1 MIKDASTI
9 WGINPQVLLATMEK
23 EEGLV
28 RGDGYYGCSNTSFW
42 SAMGYNC
49 PGSATYTYSAA
60 QITAAPDNYAGGV
73 SGELTGGA
81 GPTCAASAHDVGF
94 SAQVS
99 HGAWQLEFGRQ
110 RSEGN
115 GNLSWDGDN
124 SVTYYGYMTAG
135 SRARYQGG
143 TVSNYSGVVT
153 LNDGNTVT
161 LTNGATASLYSYTP
175 YIQSFDTIFEGFFG
189 AGSTSA
195 QAYTSSF
202 YSQSSY
208 PTITVGGVASVWL
221 EYSNTGAA
229 PWYDNSSVG
238 SAPSGTLPVHLST
251 SHPINRGSGFASGW
265 PTANRP
271 AATFSA
277 VYESDGVTLA
287 PNQHVVQP
295 GEIAKFSFNMA
306 ANSVPVGTYP
316 EYFQPIVEGGSS
328 MNDPGTFLT
337 VTVH

>member
-1 MIKDASTI
+1 MNDPGTFLTVTVTPNYVSTYAGQSIIPSLTQGTNTPASVYLEYTNAGSSAWYDDSSI
-9 WGINPQVLLATMEK
+9 STAPAGNYPIHLATSHPINRGSGFASGWPTPNRAAANFSAVYESDGVTPAANQHVVQPGEIAKFSFSMAANSVPVGTYPEYFQPIP
-23 EEGLV
+23 EG
-28 RGDGYYGCSNTSFW
+28 GG
-42 SAMGYNC
+42 AMNDPGTFLNIKVQPAVY
-49 PGSATYTYSAA
+49 GSAYYA
-60 QITAAPDNYAGGV
+60 Q
-73 SGELTGGA
+73 SG
-81 GPTCAASAHDVGF
+81 
-94 SAQVS
+94 
-99 HGAWQLEFGRQ
+99 
-110 RSEGN
+110 
-115 GNLSWDGDN
+115 
-124 SVTYYGYMTAG
+124 
-135 SRARYQGG
+135 
-143 TVSNYSGVVT
+143 
-153 LNDGNTVT
+153 
-161 LTNGATASLYSYTP
+161 
-175 YIQSFDTIFEGFFG
+175 
-189 AGSTSA
+189 
-195 QAYTSSF
+195 
-202 YSQSSY
+202 Y
-208 PTITVGGVASVWL
+208 PTFTTGQQAPTSVYL
-221 EYSNTGAA
+221 EYTNTGNA